1 MNFAVVIGVFLLVC
15 AAAQETPCGKKTC
28 TDAECCVRGKGKGNN
43 NEPRCHPMAKQNT
56 PCSLPNQNETY
67 EKVCPCESGFKCT
80 EKPEGNSNN
89 NKFKLRCTRGDG
101 TATETPVESS
111 T

>member
-15 AAAQETPCGKKTC
+15 VAAQDTPCGKKPCNQT
-28 TDAECCVRGKGKGNN
+28 ECCIQDNGNN
-43 NEPRCHPMAKQNT
+43 NKLRCRPMAKQNT
-56 PCSLPNQNETY
+56 PCSRPNENRTY
-67 EKVCPCESGFKCT
+67 VKFCPCASGLECS

-89 NKFKLRCTRGDG
+89 NKLRCTGGDG